1 MFDLFV
7 RNWWVVALRGLC
19 ALLFGV
25 ATIVWPGVTLTT
37 LVLLFG
43 GFAVADGILALIGL
57 LDRQPAARRWV
68 LGLHGI
74 VSVVTGI
81 LTLVWPGITA
91 LVLLYMTAAWA
102 ILIGILTIVAAIEL
116 RKAIDGE
123 WLLGLSGAAALLFGV
138 GIAVYPGAGI
148 LALLNMI
155 AAYAIIAGVMQIA
168 LGLRLRRLN
177 VTRQQIA

>member
-1 MFDLFV
+1 
-7 RNWWVVALRGLC
+7 
-19 ALLFGV
+19 
-25 ATIVWPGVTLTT
+25 
-37 LVLLFG
+37 
-43 GFAVADGILALIGL
+43 
-57 LDRQPAARRWV
+57 
-68 LGLHGI
+68 
-74 VSVVTGI
+74 
-81 LTLVWPGITA
+81 
-91 LVLLYMTAAWA
+91 VLLYMTAAWA